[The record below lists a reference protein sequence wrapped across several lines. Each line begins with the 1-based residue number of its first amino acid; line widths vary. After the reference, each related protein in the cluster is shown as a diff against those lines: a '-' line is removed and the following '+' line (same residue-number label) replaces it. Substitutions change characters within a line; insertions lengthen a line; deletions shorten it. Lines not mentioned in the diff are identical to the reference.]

1 MRFKGFVCAA
11 VVVGLCLVAPAAV
24 PAYLVA
30 PAPKPSTVAPS
41 RQQRSAILKAFGA
54 PQAGWSCMTVGIA
67 ASNRAYA
74 TVHLLGAKHC
84 VRWAFNG
91 MNVIR
96 WWRGRQWRVLF
107 EGSAF
112 ACPLSRIPRQVQRD
126 LRVCP

>member
-1 MRFKGFVCAA
+1 MRVKGFVCAI
-11 VVVGLCLVAPAAV
+11 VVVGLCLAAPAAV
-24 PAYLVA
+24 PAA
-30 PAPKPSTVAPS
+30 KPSTVAPS
-41 RQQRSAILKAFGA
+41 RQQRTAILKAFGA
-54 PQAGWSCMTVGIA
+54 ARAGWSCMTVRLA

-74 TVHLLGAKHC
+74 TVRPLGANSC

-96 WWRGRQWRVLF
+96 WWRGRRWRVLF

-126 LRVCP
+126 LGVCP